1 MGRQKSERVSIGNS
15 SKCKRFAVKGNKK
28 YNQLKEDVVWG
39 QVKIFLFTGTSK
51 SIFYYIASV
60 PLIHS
65 HWVSS
70 LCLWMQN
77 IYVGGSQS
85 FLLMVVQQLVVIF
98 VCLSEEVSL
107 GAFYSTIKSLEQEY
121 IGKLIEVACGGE
133 KWMIT
138 EE

>member
-1 MGRQKSERVSIGNS
+1 MTNTNAICFGR
-15 SKCKRFAVKGNKK
+15 F
-28 YNQLKEDVVWG
+28 
-39 QVKIFLFTGTSK
+39 
-51 SIFYYIASV
+51 
-60 PLIHS
+60 
-65 HWVSS
+65 
-70 LCLWMQN
+70 
-77 IYVGGSQS
+77 QS

-98 VCLSEEVSL
+98 ICLSEEVSL